1 MKFAPGNIVE
11 AREREWVVLPES
23 TDEVLM
29 LRPLGGADAEVT
41 GILTALES
49 VEGAAL
55 ENPDPGKLGDHRSCR
70 LLRDA
75 IRLGF
80 RSSAGPFR
88 SFGRLAFEPRPYQL
102 VPLMMALRQEPVRLL
117 IGDDV
122 GIGKTV
128 ESLLVARELLDRGEI
143 QRIAVLCPPHL
154 AEQWQQEM
162 EEKFNIRAQ
171 LVLSGTARKLESEC
185 ARNQSIFELHPVVI
199 VSTDFIKS
207 DRRRDDFLRTCPEF
221 VIVDEAHTCA
231 SGAQGRGAQGRGA
244 QHQRNQL
251 LKGLSAD
258 ENRHLVLVTATPH
271 SGNEGAFRSL
281 LGLLKPEFEQLP
293 DDLSG
298 RANESKRRE
307 LAQYFVQRRRADL
320 REYLEQD
327 TSFPD
332 RQESEKTYK
341 LSPEYAKFFERVLN
355 YARETVKDDTGGRFK
370 QRIRWWSTLALLRAI
385 ASSPAAAAATLRS
398 RASTLDA
405 STVEE
410 IDKIGRLA
418 VLDASEDE
426 TNEGSDITP
435 GSITEGEEASGSA
448 ARRRHL
454 NELAKE
460 AEALFGEKDQKLQD
474 IAKIL
479 KKLVKD
485 GQNPILF
492 CKFIHTS
499 EYVAEQL
506 RGMLKGIEIAS
517 VTGLLPPEEREAR
530 ILELGQHEKKILV
543 CTDCLSEGI
552 NLQQHFDTVVHY
564 DLAWLP
570 TRHEQREG
578 RVDRFN
584 QPSPRVHVLTFW
596 GANNQIDG
604 IVLDVLINKHKKIR
618 EDLEVS
624 IPVPKATDELVEAIF
639 EGLILREQAGANSE
653 QLYLAMDE
661 FIKPKREQLYLEW
674 ERSADK
680 EKKSRSIFTQQSI
693 KFEEIAAELETIRA
707 AIGDH
712 SMVRRFT
719 LDALES
725 LGASVSKGD
734 RPRIDPSELPAA
746 LKDTLP
752 VSTDAPLEVAFDLP
766 APRDATYLHRTHPM
780 VEALASYTMNMALDP
795 LASED
800 LNLKAA
806 SFARRAGVTRT
817 SKVGKVTTLLLL
829 RLRFQ
834 LERGWQNQTQSL
846 LVEDSMMLAFE
857 GLPKNAVWLDDVA
870 TRSLLDC
877 RPESNVA
884 AGQASSQIE
893 RVLRELPEIQ
903 ESIDAEAIARGEAL
917 KDAHARVRSASNLRG
932 VKYDVSPVL
941 PADLLG
947 IYLFLPA

>member
-1 MKFAPGNIVE
+1 MTFAPGNIVE
-11 AREREWVVLPES
+11 ARDREWVVLPES
-23 TDEVLM
+23 TEELLM
-29 LRPLGGADAEVT
+29 LRPLGGTDAEVT
-41 GILTALES
+41 GILTALET
-49 VEGAAL
+49 VDAAAL
-55 ENPDPGKLGDHRSCR
+55 DAPDPTQLGDHRACR

-117 IGDDV
+117 IADDV

-128 ESLLVARELLDRGEI
+128 ESLLIARELLDRGEI
-143 QRIAVLCPPHL
+143 QRIAILCPPHL

-162 EEKFNIRAQ
+162 EEKFNIHAQ

-231 SGAQGRGAQGRGA
+231 SGGQGRGAR
-244 QHQRNQL
+244 HQRNHL

-258 ENRHLVLVTATPH
+258 ETRHLVLVTATPH

-293 DDLSG
+293 DDLGG
-298 RANESKRRE
+298 RANEAKRRE
-307 LAQYFVQRRRADL
+307 LAQFFVQRRRADL

-332 RQESEKTYK
+332 RQESEQTYK
-341 LSPEYAKFFERVLN
+341 LTPEYAKFFKRILS
-355 YARETVKDDTGGRFK
+355 YARETVADESGGKFR

-398 RASTLDA
+398 RASTLEA

-410 IDKIGRLA
+410 IDKIGRLS

-426 TNEGSDITP
+426 MNEGSDITP
-435 GSITEGEEASGSA
+435 GSLTEGEESSESGSL
-448 ARRRHL
+448 RRRL
-454 NELAKE
+454 NDLAKE
-460 AEALFGEKDQKLQD
+460 ADTLYGENDQKLQD

-485 GQNPILF
+485 GRNPILF

-506 RGMLKGIEIAS
+506 RTMMPKVEIAS
-517 VTGLLPPEEREAR
+517 ITGLLPPEEREAR
-530 ILELGQHEKKILV
+530 IEDLGQHDKKILV

-552 NLQQHFDTVVHY
+552 NLQHFFDTVIHY

-584 QPSPRVHVLTFW
+584 QRSPEVQVLTYY
-596 GANNQIDG
+596 GADNQIDG

-618 EDLEVS
+618 KDLQISV
-624 IPVPKATDELVEAIF
+624 PVPKATDELVEAIF
-639 EGLILREQAGANSE
+639 EGLLLREQAGSSTE

-661 FIKPKREQLYLEW
+661 VIKPKRDQLYLEW

-693 KFEEIAAELETIRA
+693 KFDEVAAELDTIRA
-707 AIGDH
+707 AIGDNEVV
-712 SMVRRFT
+712 SRFNI
-719 LDALES
+719 DALET
-725 LGASVSKGD
+725 LGAAVTKND
-734 RPRIDPSELPAA
+734 IIQVDPSELPVG

-752 VSTDAPLEVAFDLP
+752 ITGDKPLNISFSLP
-766 APRDATYLHRTHPM
+766 TPRHATYLHRTHPL
-780 VEALASYTMNMALDP
+780 VEALATYSMNVALDP
-795 LASED
+795 LATDELSQSTA
-800 LNLKAA
+800 N
-806 SFARRAGVTRT
+806 FARRAGVTRT
-817 SKVGKVTTLLLL
+817 SKVSKVTTLLLL
-829 RLRFQ
+829 RLRYQ
-834 LERGWQNQTQSL
+834 LERKKDDATQDL
-846 LVEDSMMLAFE
+846 LVEDSLMLAFE
-857 GLPKNAVWLDDVA
+857 GLPKNANWLGA
-870 TRSLLDC
+870 SEIRPLLDC
-877 RPESNVA
+877 RPEANVVSE
-884 AGQASSQIE
+884 QATAQIQ
-893 RVLRELPEIQ
+893 RVLNELPELQ
-903 ESIDAEAIARGEAL
+903 ANIDAEVIARGEELLA
-917 KDAHARVRSASNLRG
+917 AHSRVRSASNLRG
-932 VKYDVSPVL
+932 VRYSVSPVL

-947 IYLFLPA
+947 IYLFLPT

>member
-1 MKFAPGNIVE
+1 MTFAPGNIVE
-11 AREREWVVLPES
+11 ARDREWVVLPES
-23 TDEVLM
+23 TEEVLM

-41 GILTALES
+41 GILTSLETVS
-49 VEGAAL
+49 PAAM
-55 ENPDPGKLGDHRSCR
+55 EPPDPSKLGDHRSCR

-117 IGDDV
+117 IADDV

-128 ESLLVARELLDRGEI
+128 ESLLIARELLDRGEI
-143 QRIAVLCPPHL
+143 QRIAVLCPHHL
-154 AEQWQQEM
+154 AEQWQREM
-162 EEKFNIRAQ
+162 AEKFNIHAQ

-231 SGAQGRGAQGRGA
+231 SGTQGRGAR
-244 QHQRNQL
+244 HQRNHL

-258 ENRHLVLVTATPH
+258 VARHLVLVTATPH

-281 LGLLKPEFEQLP
+281 LGLLKPEFEELP
-293 DDLSG
+293 DDLGG

-320 REYLEQD
+320 REYLEKD

-332 RQESEKTYK
+332 RQETEQTYK

-355 YARETVKDDTGGRFK
+355 YARETVRDETGGQFK

-398 RASTLDA
+398 RASTLEA
-405 STVEE
+405 NTVEE
-410 IDKIGRLA
+410 IDKIGRLS
-418 VLDASEDE
+418 VLDASEDDM
-426 TNEGSDITP
+426 NEGTDITP
-435 GSITEGEEASGSA
+435 GSITDGDESSDNAS
-448 ARRRHL
+448 RRRRL
-454 NELAKE
+454 NELANE
-460 AEALFGEKDQKLQD
+460 ADELFGEKDQKLQD

-506 RGMLKGIEIAS
+506 REMIRGVEIAS
-517 VTGLLPPEEREAR
+517 VTGRLPSEEREAR
-530 ILELGQHEKKILV
+530 INDLGQHEKKILV

-552 NLQQHFDTVVHY
+552 NLQHFFDTVIHY

-584 QPSPRVHVLTFW
+584 QQSPTVNVLTFW

-618 EDLEVS
+618 KDLQISV
-624 IPVPKATDELVEAIF
+624 PVPKATDELVEAIF
-639 EGLILREQAGANSE
+639 EGLLLREQAGSNSE
-653 QLYLAMDE
+653 QLFLAMDE

-693 KFEEIAAELETIRA
+693 KFEEVAAELETIRA
-707 AIGDH
+707 AIGDNKVV
-712 SMVRRFT
+712 SSFT
-719 LDALES
+719 VDALES
-725 LGASVSKGD
+725 LGAAVSKNGTLKV
-734 RPRIDPSELPAA
+734 DPSELPVG

-752 VSTDAPLEVAFDLP
+752 ISGDAAINITFDLP
-766 APRDATYLHRTHPM
+766 APRDAHYLHRTHPM
-780 VEALASYTMNMALDP
+780 VEALATYSMNVALDP
-795 LASED
+795 LAADELSQSTA
-800 LNLKAA
+800 N
-806 SFARRAGVTRT
+806 FARRAGVTRT
-817 SKVGKVTTLLLL
+817 SKVDKVTTLMLL
-829 RLRFQ
+829 RLRYQ
-834 LERGWQNQTQSL
+834 LERKQGDKAQDL
-846 LVEDSMMLAFE
+846 LVEDSIMLAFE
-857 GLPKNAVWLDDVA
+857 GLPKNAQWLNPEQIA
-870 TRSLLDC
+870 QLLEC
-877 RPESNVA
+877 RPDANVVA
-884 AGQASSQIE
+884 EQATAQIQ
-893 RVLRELPEIQ
+893 RVLDELPELQ
-903 ESIDAEAIARGEAL
+903 PNIDAEVIARGEEL
-917 KDAHARVRSASNLRG
+917 LSAHSRVRSASNLRG
-932 VKYDVSPVL
+932 MKYSVSPVL